1 MSLHHQKNNKQKKEH
16 IKLLTFGEVD
26 ITSMPTGYSTQ
37 FPPSSNSCDNCS
49 KILDLVNEGIVLRC
63 GHGYHS
69 ECYNEMERRCK
80 HCLEYYK
87 NGIQK
92 NVNEFLKRL
101 NMGTDKL
108 ADDENENE
116 KRDEHGPE
124 EDPYDQLKMDKKDNL
139 LLALQKKI
147 NEINSW

>member
-1 MSLHHQKNNKQKKEH
+1 MNIEQ
-16 IKLLTFGEVD
+16 LTLDRVD
-26 ITSMPTGYSTQ
+26 QLTIHCY
-37 FPPSSNSCDNCS
+37 DN
-49 KILDLVNEGIVLRC
+49 
-63 GHGYHS
+63 
-69 ECYNEMERRCK
+69 ECYNEMEGRCK

-108 ADDENENE
+108 ADDENDDE
-116 KRDEHGPE
+116 KRDEHDPE